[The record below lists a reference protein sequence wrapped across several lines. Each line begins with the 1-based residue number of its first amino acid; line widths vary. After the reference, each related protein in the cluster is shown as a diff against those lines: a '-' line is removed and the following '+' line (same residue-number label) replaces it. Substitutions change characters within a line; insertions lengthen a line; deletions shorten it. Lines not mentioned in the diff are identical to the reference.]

1 MPPFTAAQ
9 ARSAGITDR
18 RLGGPGFRRLFR
30 GVYVA
35 ADVEPDLLCWIQ
47 AALLLLP
54 ADAAA
59 SHLTALR
66 LYGLE
71 LRGLFPLHFSTNTTR
86 HRRRRGITLHRRRG
100 LLNVLFR
107 HGVRCLGPDR
117 TYVDCATILGVV
129 ELVQAAEHLLHAAH
143 TSYDDMKAYLERTHI
158 DGVLRARRAFALVR
172 EGAESPMETLVRLA
186 LVFARLPEPE
196 VNLTLVDG
204 AGRFLG
210 RCDLVYRSYRVVVEY
225 DGAWHERSRK
235 QRAYD
240 RTRRENLERD
250 GWIVI
255 VVLDDDL
262 PRLRQVAWRVH
273 RALRERGYDGPAP
286 AFNAMWATW
295 FDRTP
300 TM

>member
-1 MPPFTAAQ
+1 MLPFTSAQ
-9 ARSAGITDR
+9 GRDAGISDR
-18 RLGGPGFRRLFR
+18 RLEGPGFRRLFR
-30 GVYVA
+30 GVYVPA
-35 ADVEPDLLCWIQ
+35 EVEPDLLCWIK

-54 ADAAA
+54 SDAAA

-71 LRGLFPLHFSTNTTR
+71 LRALFPLHFSTNTTR
-86 HRRRRGITLHRRRG
+86 HRRRRDLRLHRRRG

-107 HGVRCLGPDR
+107 SGVPCLGPDR
-117 TYVDCATILGVV
+117 TYVDCATILGIV
-129 ELVQAAEHLLHAAH
+129 ELVQAAEHLLNAAH
-143 TSYDDMKAYLERTHI
+143 TSYDEMKAYLERTHI

-172 EGAESPMETLVRLA
+172 EHVESPVETLVRLA

-196 VNLTLVDG
+196 PNPDLRDAG
-204 AGRFLG
+204 GRFLG
-210 RCDLVYRSYRVVVEY
+210 RCDLVYRAYRVVVEY

-262 PRLRQVAWRVH
+262 PRLRQVVWRVH
-273 RALRERGYDGPAP
+273 RALAERGYDGPP
-286 AFNAMWATW
+286 PVFNVMWARW
-295 FDRTP
+295 FDRRP
-300 TM
+300 AI